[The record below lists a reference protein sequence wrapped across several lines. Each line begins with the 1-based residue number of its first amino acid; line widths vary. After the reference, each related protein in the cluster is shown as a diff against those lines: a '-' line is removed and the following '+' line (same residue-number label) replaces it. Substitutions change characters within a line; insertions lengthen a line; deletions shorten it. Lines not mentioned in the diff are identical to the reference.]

1 MKLNSLIIGFLAIA
15 VHAMSQSNSY
25 LTMKDTFKGG
35 SDVHHISVSG
45 FLCRAVLAL
54 ADEHEYRAAFTDV
67 KNIKIITVPKSE
79 FERRNL
85 SPDGFKKILRE
96 DNFQELAHIRDR
108 GDIVSIYLQEN
119 KKAQNRYFILVDE
132 GDDIVALEIKGY
144 VNADLLVKMN
154 RELAS
159 NY

>member
-1 MKLNSLIIGFLAIA
+1 
-15 VHAMSQSNSY
+15 
-25 LTMKDTFKGG
+25 
-35 SDVHHISVSG
+35 
-45 FLCRAVLAL
+45 LAL